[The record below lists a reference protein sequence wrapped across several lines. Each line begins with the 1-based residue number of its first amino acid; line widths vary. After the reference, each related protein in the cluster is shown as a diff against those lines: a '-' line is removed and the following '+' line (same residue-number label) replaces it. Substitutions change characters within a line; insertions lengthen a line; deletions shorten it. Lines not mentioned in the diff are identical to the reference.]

1 MLIVFCAG
9 IVAAFYLMT
18 SLSGMFLGSKTEEGK
33 RMKEV
38 MIYIMGLATPFVFL
52 LVLWVG
58 IKKEMKRAIQSII
71 QQGQE
76 EIIEMDG
83 DRHDR

>member
-1 MLIVFCAG
+1 
-9 IVAAFYLMT
+9 
-18 SLSGMFLGSKTEEGK
+18 
-33 RMKEV
+33 MKEV
-38 MIYIMGLATPFVFL
+38 MIYMMGLATPFIFL

-71 QQGQE
+71 QQQQGQEE

-83 DRHDR
+83 DRYDR

>member
-1 MLIVFCAG
+1 
-9 IVAAFYLMT
+9 
-18 SLSGMFLGSKTEEGK
+18 
-33 RMKEV
+33 MKEV

-83 DRHDR
+83 DRHDI